1 MKFYGI
7 EMDGPMLLETLTV
20 LPEFNPDSDKGRLV
34 YINTIIGGAL
44 YYGSETQWERLLI
57 NDDIGTAIDE
67 IDDHINDFNNPH
79 NVTTGKIG
87 ATPIATHNAHVAN
100 QNDPHNTINLIQ
112 TQLVPPG
119 AVFHF
124 ARSTAPAG
132 YLICNG
138 AVVSRSTYANLFAV
152 IGTAFGAGN
161 GSTTFGLPNLLGEFI
176 RGWDAGRGVDS
187 GRGFGTLQGSN
198 NLSHNHDGLTQFN
211 GTHTHVATTNY
222 CCTSSV
228 NQSYRLSGDDSAW
241 NGNVVGN
248 TQGIEASGNHQ
259 HYFVVNNSGAN
270 ESRPR
275 NIALLPCIKF

>member
-100 QNDPHNTINLIQ
+100 KNDPHNTINLIQ

-119 AVFHF
+119 AVLYF
-124 ARSTAPAG
+124 ARNTAPTG
-132 YLICNG
+132 YLVCNG
-138 AVVSRSTYANLFAV
+138 SIVSRTTYLF
-152 IGTAFGAGN
+152 
-161 GSTTFGLPNLLGEFI
+161 
-176 RGWDAGRGVDS
+176 
-187 GRGFGTLQGSN
+187 
-198 NLSHNHDGLTQFN
+198 
-211 GTHTHVATTNY
+211 
-222 CCTSSV
+222 
-228 NQSYRLSGDDSAW
+228 
-241 NGNVVGN
+241 
-248 TQGIEASGNHQ
+248 
-259 HYFVVNNSGAN
+259 
-270 ESRPR
+270 
-275 NIALLPCIKF
+275 